1 MTDSSTNI
9 SGKYRTL
16 VRRVVLATLITG
28 VIASV
33 ATLIPLSFYIK
44 QSANNM
50 GLAYASAQA
59 LSVQQQLQHYQA
71 IANQFASRTQIRN
84 LFESYTQGDV
94 SSELLRHETTNR
106 IKDAAVFIPELIA
119 GYRIQSN
126 GTVIAAYEGPAAD
139 IIESIDAI
147 DTDQLRR
154 QGLYYFSYGNNAADT
169 TVLITAA
176 APIYDNNGRVIGVDV
191 LLFSNIE
198 ILNII
203 AELNNSGQTTEFRLV
218 NTRENVYI
226 EFDQRSGRLTQ
237 KAFTSGELFNI
248 AAYGSV
254 PFTYSETL
262 DDDTKRQHYFIPF
275 VNSDWGLVAVST
287 NPSMF
292 KALLS
297 EFMWIAAV
305 ILLTVMFGTLLLRRH
320 LQPIIRAQLSQH
332 KQLHETN
339 HKLRLANTVFE
350 KAKEAIVITDK
361 DLIILRANQAFADL
375 FEIELGL
382 VRDKNLLLFAD
393 KERMTTEIQDVVREH
408 VRKFDSWQG
417 EVWYKKPTGESF
429 PALQT
434 ISPVRKNDGNA
445 LQIIHIFNDISAEM
459 HDHERLRKLALTDL
473 LTHLPN
479 RFAILQHIDDAIA
492 RSTIS
497 KHPFAVLF
505 LDLDKF
511 KPVNDTHGHDF
522 GDALL
527 QAIGPRI
534 SEQLRAADIVGRFG
548 GDEFV
553 VLIENVQ
560 QQADIERIA
569 GDIIKSMQQPFRIS
583 ELNISVGASVG
594 IAIFPQHGKNA
605 QRLLKLA
612 DEAMYKAKQGGRN
625 RYCLAE

>member
-1 MTDSSTNI
+1 VKDSATDI

-16 VRRVVLATLITG
+16 IRRVMLATLATG
-28 VIASV
+28 VIASI
-33 ATLIPLSFYIK
+33 ATLMPLSFYIK
-44 QSANNM
+44 QTADNM
-50 GLAYASAQA
+50 GLAYASSQA
-59 LSVQQQLQHYQA
+59 LSVQKQLQHYQA

-84 LFESYTQGDV
+84 LLESYTQGDV

-106 IKDAAVFIPELIA
+106 IKDAAVFIPDLIV

-126 GTVIAAYEGPAAD
+126 GTVISAYEGPAAAL
-139 IIESIDAI
+139 IASIDDI
-147 DTDQLRR
+147 DTELLKR
-154 QGLYYFSYGNNAADT
+154 QGLYYFSYEKGT
-169 TVLITAA
+169 SGTSIFITAT
-176 APIYDNNGRVIGVDV
+176 APIYDNNGRVIGVDI
-191 LLFSNIE
+191 LLFSSAE

-203 AELNNSGQTTEFRLV
+203 AELNNFGQTTEFRLV
-218 NTRENVYI
+218 NTREKVYI
-226 EFDQRSGRLTQ
+226 EFEQSSGRLTQ
-237 KAFTSGELFNI
+237 KVFNSSEQFNI
-248 AAYGSV
+248 AAYGSA
-254 PFTYSETL
+254 PFTYRETL
-262 DDDTKRQHYFIPF
+262 ADNTTRQHYFIPF

-287 NPSMF
+287 NPSVY

-297 EFMWIAAV
+297 EFVWVAAV
-305 ILLTVMFGTLLLRRH
+305 ILLTVILGALLLRRH
-320 LQPIIRAQLSQH
+320 LQPIIRTQLSQH
-332 KQLHETN
+332 NQLHETN
-339 HKLRLANTVFE
+339 RKLRLANTVFE

-361 DLIILRANQAFADL
+361 DLTILRANPAFAEL
-375 FEIELGL
+375 FDIELGL
-382 VRDKNLLLFAD
+382 VRNKNLQLFAD
-393 KERMTTEIQDVVREH
+393 KERMTRAIQDE
-408 VRKFDSWQG
+408 VRKHVKKHASWQG
-417 EVWYKKPTGESF
+417 EVWYKKPSGESF

-434 ISPVRKNDGNA
+434 ISPVRNSDGNA
-445 LQIIHIFNDISAEM
+445 LQLIHIFNDISVEM

-534 SEQLRAADIVGRFG
+534 SEQLRAADIVGRLG

>member
-1 MTDSSTNI
+1 MKDSATNI
-9 SGKYRTL
+9 SDKYKTL
-16 VRRVVLATLITG
+16 IRRVVLATFVTG

-106 IKDAAVFIPELIA
+106 IKDAAVFIPELIV

-126 GTVIAAYEGPAAD
+126 GTVIAAYEGPSAG

-147 DTDQLRR
+147 DTDQLSR
-154 QGLYYFSYGNNAADT
+154 QGLYYLSYGNNPAD
-169 TVLITAA
+169 VKILITAA
-176 APIYDNNGRVIGVDV
+176 APIYDTNRRVIGVDV

-237 KAFTSGELFNI
+237 KAFSRGELFNI
-248 AAYGSV
+248 VAYGSA

-262 DDDTKRQHYFIPF
+262 DDDTKRQHFFIPF
-275 VNSDWGLVAVST
+275 VDSDWGLVAVST

-297 EFMWIAAV
+297 EFIWIAAV
-305 ILLTVMFGTLLLRRH
+305 ILLTVMLGTLLLRRH

-332 KQLHETN
+332 KQLRETN

-350 KAKEAIVITDK
+350 KAKEAIVITDQ
-361 DLIILRANQAFADL
+361 DLVILRANQAFADL
-375 FEIELGL
+375 FEIEPGL

-393 KERMTTEIQDVVREH
+393 KERMTRATQNE
-408 VRKFDSWQG
+408 VRKHVKKHDSWQG
-417 EVWYKKPTGESF
+417 EVWYKKPKGDSF

-434 ISPVRKNDGNA
+434 ISPVRNSDGNA
-445 LQIIHIFNDISAEM
+445 LQLIHIFNDISVEM

-492 RSTIS
+492 RITVSRQQ
-497 KHPFAVLF
+497 FAVLF

-511 KPVNDTHGHDF
+511 KPVNDTHGHAV

-534 SEQLRAADIVGRFG
+534 SEQLRAADIVGRLG

-553 VLIENVQ
+553 IVIEHVQ

-569 GDIIKSMQQPFRIS
+569 GDIIKAVQEPFRIG
-583 ELNISVGASVG
+583 ELNIHVGGSMG